1 MDRKTMFKKFIFY
14 LVIFVNTLLALLLS
28 LGEINT
34 SISIYNNIKYSLILI
49 ALVILLL
56 SIMFFAINYNKDLK
70 IDLKRY
76 FKFIGLNF
84 YSLSIFFILY
94 NVFFPRHSIYV
105 GKLASVFVIINMILI
120 LIISLMGNKE

>member
-1 MDRKTMFKKFIFY
+1 
-14 LVIFVNTLLALLLS
+14 
-28 LGEINT
+28 
-34 SISIYNNIKYSLILI
+34 
-49 ALVILLL
+49 
-56 SIMFFAINYNKDLK
+56 

-76 FKFIGLNF
+76 YKFIGLNF

-94 NVFFPRHSIYV
+94 NVFFSRHFIYV

>member
-1 MDRKTMFKKFIFY
+1 MLKKVIFY
-14 LVIFVNTLLALLLS
+14 LVIFINTILALVFS

-49 ALVILLL
+49 VLAILVL
-56 SIMFFAINYNKDLK
+56 SIMFFAINYNKDLR

-76 FKFIGLNF
+76 YKFVGLNF

-94 NVFFPRHSIYV
+94 NIFFY
-105 GKLASVFVIINMILI
+105 KY
-120 LIISLMGNKE
+120 SLYLGNKAWIYILCNLFLTFYCEV